1 MNSAVTL
8 VDFDRLLN
16 GLDHECDAFKQHI
29 AAESQT
35 ENQGEGE
42 SCDS

>member
-16 GLDHECDAFKQHI
+16 EECETFKQQV
-29 AAESQT
+29 AAASQT
-35 ENQGEGE
+35 QDQCEGE
-42 SCDS
+42 SCDC